1 MIKFKAKYLKLLHPF
16 MAKNEIR
23 YYLEGIYVEP
33 HPDGGVTLVATD
45 GKAMICIRDIKGH
58 CDNSRIIKITPDAI
72 RKSGATHLTGCE
84 TFCTV
89 DEDTQRLTI
98 GAFYPDMSGNQL
110 VEEYYIQPNKCFI
123 EGKFPDWRKILPD
136 FDGLTEKIDS
146 AMNLNLIRNL
156 IQMGL
161 SKMGFNAVRFWGSG
175 TNGVVVVQFENH
187 PEVVALIMPMRGVIS
202 DGSSLLNLG
211 SLFNKKVNAN
221 EVVLSDIKIR

>member
-58 CDNSRIIKITPDAI
+58 CDNARIIKITPDAV
-72 RKSGATHLTGCE
+72 RKSGVTSITRCE
-84 TFCTV
+84 TFCMV

-98 GAFYPDMSGNQL
+98 GAFYSDMGVENL
-110 VEEYYIQPNKCFI
+110 IEEYYIQPNKCFI
-123 EGKFPDWRKILPD
+123 EGKFPDWRRVLPD

-161 SKMGFNAVRFWGSG
+161 SKMGFNAVKFWGSG
-175 TNGVVVVQFENH
+175 MNSVVVVQFENH
-187 PEVVALIMPMRGVIS
+187 PEVVAMIMPIRVSIS
-202 DGSSLLNLG
+202 DGSSLGNLG
-211 SLFNKKVNAN
+211 AMFNKKINNN
-221 EVVLSDIKIR
+221 EVVLP